1 MTRERTQY
9 RCRDCGSVSPRWAG
23 RCGHCGE
30 WNTLEEEGRPAPFSR
45 ASAASRRPPSEPVA
59 LGSLAAGGLQPIPT
73 GVAELDRVLGGGLVP
88 SSVTLIAGEPGI
100 GKSTLLLQMAG
111 GLARRGRRT
120 LLVSAEE
127 SPAQVGLR
135 AARLGIDDDGIW
147 IVGDTDLAA
156 IRAAVAGLRP
166 DVLVV
171 DSIQT
176 ISDPEGGGLPGT
188 VGSVRACASALTDDA
203 KAGGPAVV
211 LVGHVTK
218 DGSIAGPRVLEHLV
232 DTVLSFEGE
241 RHHALRLLRAVKHRF
256 GPVGELGMWEMTGAG
271 LEEVPDGAAFLLA
284 DRRPGAPGSV
294 VFAGMEGRRPL
305 LVEIQALVAPAGG
318 GGPRRSASGYESGRL
333 GQLVAVLDRRA
344 GVDLRSHDV
353 YVSAVGGVRLGD
365 PGADLAVAAAISS
378 AATGRVVPA
387 DMVVIGEV
395 GLGGELRQ
403 VAHTPRRLAEAARL
417 GFRRALVPVG
427 VGAVPELQAVFS
439 DTLGE
444 ALDLLLSAQPAPRP
458 RLRVLS
464 GAGGTLTAG
473 GDGHGR
479 APVADHPA
487 GADRFGPVSTEHVT

>member
-30 WNTLEEEGRPAPFSR
+30 WNSLEEEARPALAAAAAAR
-45 ASAASRRPPSEPVA
+45 RSAAEPVA
-59 LGSLAAGGLQPIPT
+59 LGSVADGRLNPIPT

-111 GLARRGRRT
+111 GMARRGLRS
-120 LLVSAEE
+120 LLVCAEE

-135 AARLGIDDDGIW
+135 AARLGIADDGIW

-156 IRAAVAGLRP
+156 IRSAVAGLRP

-176 ISDPEGGGLPGT
+176 ISDPDGGGLPGS
-188 VGSVRACASALTDDA
+188 VGAVRACASALTDDA

-218 DGSIAGPRVLEHLV
+218 EGSIAGPRVLEHVV

-256 GPVGELGMWEMTGAG
+256 GPVGELGMWEMTAAG

-318 GGPRRSASGYESGRL
+318 GAPRRSASGYEPGRL

-344 GVDLRSHDV
+344 GVDLRHQDV

-365 PGADLAVAAAISS
+365 PGADLAVAAAITS
-378 AATGRVVPA
+378 AATGRVIPA
-387 DMVVIGEV
+387 DMFVIGEV

-403 VAHTPRRLAEAARL
+403 VAQTPRRLAEAARL
-417 GFRRALVPVG
+417 GFRRALVPSG
-427 VGAVPELQAVFS
+427 SGAVQELQAVFR
-439 DTLGE
+439 DTLAD
-444 ALDLLLSAQPAPRP
+444 ALDLLLSAQPAHRP

-464 GAGGTLTAG
+464 GAGQAPTAG
-473 GDGHGR
+473 GPVGGS

-487 GADRFGPVSTEHVT
+487 GVHGFGPVSTEHVT